1 MTAVIIPEINGLST
15 HSNDLAAPV
24 GSTSVADNVVFT
36 REGRPERRTGFKDY
50 STNLPD
56 FAPEQLIASASGDQA
71 YLHLDDGIWYKDSS
85 SGNWYRKRG
94 AFGTS
99 LSDPQGL
106 AYSSGHLYVSTAD
119 NVILDINISTGAR
132 TILAGRFGATGAHT
146 DGTGDSARFNRPLGL
161 AISGDNLY
169 VSDYNNHCIRKIVIS
184 TGVVTTPVGTT
195 GTTSG
200 HVDANGNS
208 ARFYSP
214 LGLAISGDNLYVSEE
229 VNNCIRKVVLS
240 TGDVTTP
247 VGTTGTTSGH
257 VDATGN
263 AARFNYPYG
272 LAIDGDNLYVS
283 EFSNN
288 CIRKVVLS
296 TGDVTT
302 PVGTTGTTSG
312 HVDATGN
319 AARFNLPTGLAI
331 DGDNLYVSES
341 QYIRKVVLSTGVV
354 TTPVGTTGFTLGHV
368 DAIGNAARFSSP
380 FGLAI
385 DGDNLYV
392 ADFFNDAIRKVYLAT
407 SYVTTIDG
415 QSGVSASSTGLP
427 LTNGIIVG
435 PT

>member
-263 AARFNYPYG
+263 AARFN
-272 LAIDGDNLYVS
+272 
-283 EFSNN
+283 
-288 CIRKVVLS
+288 
-296 TGDVTT
+296 
-302 PVGTTGTTSG
+302 
-312 HVDATGN
+312 
-319 AARFNLPTGLAI
+319 LPTGLAI